1 MKIKDITTH
10 LEKLAPLEYSLD
22 WDNCGLQVGNIR
34 GYVNKIAIAL
44 TPTVEIVEKAVAN
57 NCDLLITHHPLIFK
71 PIKTIDT
78 NNPIGKMLN
87 LALKNDLCIYTLHTN
102 FDSATT
108 GLNYTIAKGL
118 GLDNIEVLSITNT
131 LDIYKLVTFIPE
143 EYTLRV
149 VNALSEAGAGYIGK
163 FSHRSYITAGIATF
177 SDKSEPITDL
187 DNLEKES
194 EDKIEINVPKDKLNN
209 IINVLKENHPYEDV
223 LYDLFKLEDKT
234 KTYGIGTIGEFYT
247 PFRLSEIIDMV
258 KRNLNIPNL
267 SYVGN
272 PEKLIERV
280 AICTGSG
287 ASLIKDAKRKNADL
301 YITGDIKYHDA
312 VDAKE
317 MDLALIDASH
327 YYTEIISVPFLSKY
341 IRSNFGEDI
350 EVIELIETNPFS
362 YA

>member
-1 MKIKDITTH
+1 MKIKDITSY

-22 WDNCGLQVGNIR
+22 WDNCGLQVGNLKN
-34 GYVNKIAIAL
+34 YVNKIGIAL
-44 TPTVEIVEKAVAN
+44 TPTVDILEKSVAN
-57 NCDLLITHHPLIFK
+57 GCNMLITHHPLLFK
-71 PIKTIDT
+71 SIKSIDT
-78 NNPIGKMLN
+78 NTPIGKMIN
-87 LALKNDLCIYTLHTN
+87 LALKNNICVYTLHTN

-108 GLNYTIAKGL
+108 GLNYNIAKGL
-118 GLDNIEVLSITNT
+118 GLDNIEVLSVTGN
-131 LDIYKLVTFIPE
+131 LDNYKLVTFIPE

-149 VNALSEAGAGYIGK
+149 INALSEAGAGNIGK

-177 SDKSEPITDL
+177 SEKFEPITDL
-187 DNLEKES
+187 DDLEKES
-194 EDKIEINVPKDKLNN
+194 EDKIEITVPKNKLNN

-223 LYDLFKLEDKT
+223 SYDLFKIEDKAQS
-234 KTYGIGTIGEFYT
+234 YGIGTVGEFYT
-247 PFRLSEIIDMV
+247 PFRLIEIIDML

-267 SYVGN
+267 SFVGK
-272 PEKLIERV
+272 PDKLIERV

-287 ASLIKDAKRKNADL
+287 ASLMKDVKRKNADL

-312 VDAKE
+312 VDALE

-341 IRSNFGEDI
+341 LKSHFGDEI
-350 EVIELIETNPFS
+350 EIIELIENNPFS